1 MFVSKKPR
9 GVLPTMATRGVGVGG
24 VLRPKGVPFLAKM
37 VYKSARGWTSG
48 WSLPVE
54 KIGKYPLYGAKN
66 LLNDCRPLQTV
77 WFKKKAY
84 KLG

>member
-1 MFVSKKPR
+1 MKGALFVSKR
-9 GVLPTMATRGVGVGG
+9 YT
-24 VLRPKGVPFLAKM
+24 KGVPFLAKM

-77 WFKKKAY
+77 WFKKKHINWVDFHFVNPG
-84 KLG
+84 LIQFP